1 MFHKAFETDINYISL
16 IIIYLNELGW
26 KRVGTAFPHL
36 FWMWERVPTPFCTRN
51 VTWRFR
57 FFISISIRSA
67 WSSI

>member
-51 VTWRFR
+51 VT
-57 FFISISIRSA
+57 
-67 WSSI
+67 